1 MKLKYYIFN
10 KPYNVLSQFTREAGN
25 QSIADYFILDN
36 KDIYPI
42 GRLDKDSEGMLLLT
56 NDKSLNAIVLS
67 PKQAKSKTYLVQVEG
82 QINKAAISKLCAG
95 VTITVDQKAYHTLP
109 AFAKI
114 IDAPKYLWER
124 TPPVRY
130 RKDIPTS
137 WVEVRIEEGKNR
149 QVRKMLAEVGFPV
162 LRLIRVAIQ
171 DLYMDRIAPGDIQ
184 EIERVEIM
192 KKLKIK

>member
-25 QSIADYFILDN
+25 QSIADYFILDS

-42 GRLDKDSEGMLLLT
+42 GRLDKDSEGMLILT
-56 NDKSLNAIVLS
+56 NDKSLNALVLS

-82 QINKAAISKLCAG
+82 QINKAAISKLCSG
-95 VTITVDQKAYHTLP
+95 VTITVDQKPYQTLP

-114 IDAPKYLWER
+114 IDPPKYLWER
-124 TPPVRY
+124 SPAVRY

-137 WVEVRIEEGKNR
+137 WVEVRIQEGKNR

-171 DLYMDRIAPGDIQ
+171 DLFMEMISPGDIQ
-184 EIERVEIM
+184 EIERAEIM
-192 KKLKIK
+192 RKLKIK